1 MPKTIKQAPKPRVKK
16 LIPEMLPRMEWLEE
30 SLVPAFLNISHD
42 HFVRNVKKEGLKI
55 FAKFGKR
62 YYSVKQINE
71 LIEDSI
77 IYNPPL

>member
-1 MPKTIKQAPKPRVKK
+1 MAAATKSRKKQI
-16 LIPEMLPRMEWLEE
+16 IPEMLPRMEMLEE
-30 SLVPAFLNISHD
+30 SLVPAFLNISYD
-42 HFVRNVKKEGLKI
+42 HFIRNVRKEGLKV
-55 FAKFGKR
+55 FSKFGKK